1 MKTFEDLGLSSKLCK
16 VLKKNALN
24 IPFELQRD
32 IIPLISRNNNLLIES
47 GPGAGTFIT
56 YALPLLDKIVPGLEN
71 PRAIVITPTQDTSSQ
86 LARVMGQLAIATGHT
101 ISAMGS
107 NWVSPETADI
117 IFGTP
122 ADLLTTIDESQ
133 LSTQNISTLVVDRA
147 NSIEVTSDFDAL
159 KELLGYI
166 GNKPQKVVFSLPITD
181 SIRKIVSQHVP
192 KCIEMSTTSKKGTAE
207 GDHQIQKMHYLI
219 GSEEKEEALLWLLKK
234 HFTDRSRK
242 LMIFVHTAAGANE
255 LIAFLRLYGFLAGNP
270 GDSASYIWVG
280 TTDQKSQAQEATDEK
295 RFLATISFDCPEDT
309 VVMED
314 CHGESKEAV
323 VVLLAREIPHFRQ
336 LTSTLS
342 YETQALNIKPATRI
356 DPLSKIRDDLTNQ
369 LSSQDLAPY
378 YAILEPMLETYDP
391 LELSAASL
399 SLASLPQSDKEI
411 GPKGQPVT
419 APHDNHDWT
428 RLFVSLG
435 TIEGITPST
444 LLGALAGESG
454 VDGSAFGKIDIR
466 ETFSLV
472 EVRASEA
479 NKVIKTVNGVT
490 IRGRSTRVDYDRA
503 RKTNEQTRRRG

>member
-122 ADLLTTIDESQ
+122 TDLLTAIDESQ

-192 KCIEMSTTSKKGTAE
+192 KCIEMSTTSKKGTA
-207 GDHQIQKMHYLI
+207 GGTI
-219 GSEEKEEALLWLLKK
+219 
-234 HFTDRSRK
+234 RSRK
-242 LMIFVHTAAGANE
+242 
-255 LIAFLRLYGFLAGNP
+255 
-270 GDSASYIWVG
+270 
-280 TTDQKSQAQEATDEK
+280 
-295 RFLATISFDCPEDT
+295 C
-309 VVMED
+309 
-314 CHGESKEAV
+314 
-323 VVLLAREIPHFRQ
+323 
-336 LTSTLS
+336 
-342 YETQALNIKPATRI
+342 
-356 DPLSKIRDDLTNQ
+356 
-369 LSSQDLAPY
+369 
-378 YAILEPMLETYDP
+378 
-391 LELSAASL
+391 
-399 SLASLPQSDKEI
+399 
-411 GPKGQPVT
+411 
-419 APHDNHDWT
+419 
-428 RLFVSLG
+428 
-435 TIEGITPST
+435 IT
-444 LLGALAGESG
+444 
-454 VDGSAFGKIDIR
+454 
-466 ETFSLV
+466 
-472 EVRASEA
+472 
-479 NKVIKTVNGVT
+479 
-490 IRGRSTRVDYDRA
+490 
-503 RKTNEQTRRRG
+503 